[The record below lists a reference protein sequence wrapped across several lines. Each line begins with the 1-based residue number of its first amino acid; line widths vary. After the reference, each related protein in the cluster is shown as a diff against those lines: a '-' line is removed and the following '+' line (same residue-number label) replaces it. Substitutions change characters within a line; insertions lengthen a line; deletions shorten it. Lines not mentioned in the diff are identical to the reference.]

1 MRLIVK
7 YLANFRASFIMLYSK
22 WRRDGFF
29 LHIFLYSS
37 HFRKI
42 SINDTRRASKTGERV
57 VIVKINLTPYLAL
70 FRLSPCGLTQF
81 PRCRCKPAALAAD
94 VKSTLHETT
103 TFGPRARCTGG
114 ESRPLIKRRA
124 ARGSFALGE
133 FGVGLAPAL
142 RDECAR
148 FANA

>member
-42 SINDTRRASKTGERV
+42 SINDTRRAFKTGERV

-70 FRLSPCGLTQF
+70 FRLSPRSL
-81 PRCRCKPAALAAD
+81 R
-94 VKSTLHETT
+94 VNSI
-103 TFGPRARCTGG
+103 
-114 ESRPLIKRRA
+114 SPLP
-124 ARGSFALGE
+124 
-133 FGVGLAPAL
+133 V
-142 RDECAR
+142 
-148 FANA
+148 